1 MSDAL
6 FKCPYCGQ
14 VFNGLKEDSG
24 AETECPS
31 CGKVFTLEALYGVPK
46 KLPNAFMC
54 YIGIFKKYFGF
65 KGRMRRREFWWA
77 FLFWWITTFVAG
89 IVDFMVWGEA
99 NSWCGIIV
107 SLGTLTPLVA
117 MKIRRLHDTN
127 KRGWWVPL
135 ILLCPINIAY
145 FVWLA
150 TDGDKGGNRFGPD
163 PKGR

>member
-24 AETECPS
+24 AEAECPS

-77 FLFWWITTFVAG
+77 FFFWWVAYLVSSV
-89 IVDFMVWGEA
+89 VDFIIFREP
-99 NSWCGIIV
+99 NWCTGIIV
-107 SLGTLTPLVA
+107 LGTFIPFAAAQV
-117 MKIRRLHDTN
+117 RRLHDTN
-127 KRGWWVPL
+127 KSGWWIPL

-150 TDGDKGGNRFGPD
+150 SDGDKGPNRFGSD
-163 PKGR
+163 PKEQ

>member
-31 CGKVFTLEALYGVPK
+31 CGKVFTLEALDGTPK
-46 KLPNAFMC
+46 NLPNAFMC

-77 FLFWWITTFVAG
+77 FFFGGWYI
-89 IVDFMVWGEA
+89 
-99 NSWCGIIV
+99 WC
-107 SLGTLTPLVA
+107 P
-117 MKIRRLHDTN
+117 RLSTS
-127 KRGWWVPL
+127 
-135 ILLCPINIAY
+135 
-145 FVWLA
+145 
-150 TDGDKGGNRFGPD
+150 
-163 PKGR
+163 